1 MYVLLFSLIP
11 YVIVGTTQSR
21 TNYVYRDILCLR
33 VGGISKQVDKL
44 TSKFAKLFKLLTIM
58 TLT

>member
-11 YVIVGTTQSR
+11 YVIVGTTLSR
-21 TNYVYRDILCLR
+21 TNYVYREILCLR

-44 TSKFAKLFKLLTIM
+44 TGKFAKPF
-58 TLT
+58 